1 MATAKSDEEAFE
13 ALFTAEYARVVGIA
27 NRVLADPHEA
37 EDVAQDV
44 FIDFHRLHSATAQY
58 APAWLHRAAA
68 HASLNR
74 LRGARRRQKREVAQA
89 LEEGERTLDPQKQL
103 EVVED
108 RRRVREALGRM
119 APKPAAALAMRAS
132 GLSYAEVAQAL
143 GVGTGQVG
151 TLLRRAEGTLRR
163 MVDDPDAGSGADAA
177 HLESCLECGDRF
189 KAFADDARSIAS
201 LLAVPDARVDVGRA
215 FERVMSDR
223 KSQPALVR

>member
-1 MATAKSDEEAFE
+1 VGTNLDARRMTGARSDDAAFE
-13 ALFTAEYARVVGIA
+13 SLFKAEYARVVGIA

-44 FIDFHRLHSATAQY
+44 FVDFHRLHSATAQY

-68 HASLNR
+68 HTSLNR

-151 TLLRRAEGTLRR
+151 TLLRRAEATLRKEVTR
-163 MVDDPDAGSGADAA
+163 GT
-177 HLESCLECGDRF
+177 CN
-189 KAFADDARSIAS
+189 
-201 LLAVPDARVDVGRA
+201 
-215 FERVMSDR
+215 
-223 KSQPALVR
+223 